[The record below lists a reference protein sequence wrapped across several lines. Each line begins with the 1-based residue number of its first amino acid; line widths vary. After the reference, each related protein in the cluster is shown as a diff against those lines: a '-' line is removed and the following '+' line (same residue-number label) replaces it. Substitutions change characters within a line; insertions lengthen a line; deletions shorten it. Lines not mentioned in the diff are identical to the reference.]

1 MVYQLVEDVGIP
13 TLAEQGVPWDMI
25 PRWDKEAFNDSHSIV
40 NPCDINV
47 KGYEWIY
54 AVALT

>member
-1 MVYQLVEDVGIP
+1 VEDVGIP